1 MNFPRTRTFSRKKV
15 RAPDRRSV
23 GRRMGQEMLQGA
35 QSVDN
40 GLSEL
45 SEALRAIALKPDDPP
60 VAPRALIRL
69 LMVLRTLDE
78 PDEAAG
84 TA

>member
-1 MNFPRTRTFSRKKV
+1 
-15 RAPDRRSV
+15 
-23 GRRMGQEMLQGA
+23 MLQGA
-35 QSVDN
+35 QRVDN

-45 SEALRAIALKPDDPP
+45 SEALAAIALRPDDPP

-78 PDEAAG
+78 PDEVAG